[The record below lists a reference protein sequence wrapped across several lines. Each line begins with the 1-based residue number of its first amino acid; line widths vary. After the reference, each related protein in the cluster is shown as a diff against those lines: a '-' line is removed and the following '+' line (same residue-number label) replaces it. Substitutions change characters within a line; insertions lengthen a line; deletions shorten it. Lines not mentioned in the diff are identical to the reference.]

1 MKNIH
6 SDINRS
12 EGRHFCESRNP
23 EKHWIPG
30 QARNDKP
37 LNTYVVIYNDCL
49 MNQKGIALV
58 VALVM
63 LLVLTFIG
71 FAAVS
76 LTSYEARIAGNERVY
91 NNAFYAGDGGI
102 ENFRGRVSTG
112 EFVYS
117 VANSGS
123 YQVAIGDSISNV
135 TYTRGNTYNVG
146 GVDHVDFFVTSEG
159 VSPSFPMAGRVVIES
174 IIEVAM
180 MAHEGY
186 N

>member
-1 MKNIH
+1 MKTK
-6 SDINRS
+6 DRS
-12 EGRHFCESRNP
+12 
-23 EKHWIPG
+23 K
-30 QARNDKP
+30 
-37 LNTYVVIYNDCL
+37 
-49 MNQKGIALV
+49 NQNGIALV
-58 VALVM
+58 VALIM

-71 FAAVS
+71 VAAVS

-117 VANSGS
+117 VASSGS
-123 YQVAIGDSISNV
+123 YQVAIGDSVSNV
-135 TYTRGNTYNVG
+135 TYRRGNTYNVG

-159 VSPSFPMAGRVVIES
+159 VSPSLPTSGRVVIES
-174 IIEVAM
+174 IIETSM
-180 MAHEGY
+180 MTPQGY